1 VKSNPEQFPS
11 GSSEGE
17 EEDMKRA
24 IKAIG
29 VVGILAAVVFSPEVS
44 TAIDC
49 SYGGTFVPPLPSL
62 GGQCVASGVVRSK
75 GIVEIPLGSPM
86 QVVDLVT
93 LKLQKSS
100 GSPGSLII
108 DPNGILTA
116 GVDSESTG
124 TIMLDAVG
132 DIISNGFLILTP
144 EEYNVIL
151 RTSTG
156 NISLVGTGTT
166 GKTMLVGQGVKL
178 ESSKGNIILDH
189 VTIFAE
195 YSSDVFAPK
204 GTITISN
211 STFTVLGEGG
221 EGECRFNPGGA
232 VIGINDPSFH
242 NTFDCKKIVVNK

>member
-1 VKSNPEQFPS
+1 
-11 GSSEGE
+11 
-17 EEDMKRA
+17 MKRA
-24 IKAIG
+24 IRVIG
-29 VVGILAAVVFSPEVS
+29 VVGILAAVVFSPGVS

-49 SYGGTFVPPLPSL
+49 SYGGMFVPSLPSP
-62 GGQCVASGVVRSK
+62 GGQCIASGVVRSK
-75 GIVEIPLGSPM
+75 GTVKIPSDSPM

-100 GSPGSLII
+100 GSLESLII
-108 DPNGILTA
+108 DPNGTLTA

-124 TIMLDAVG
+124 TIMIDAVG
-132 DIISNGFLILTP
+132 DIINNGSLILTP

-156 NISLVGTGTT
+156 NIFLVGTGTT
-166 GKTMLVGQGVKL
+166 GETTLDGHGVKL
-178 ESSKGNIILDH
+178 ESSKGDIKLDH

-221 EGECRFNPGGA
+221 EGECRFNPGKA
-232 VIGINDPSFH
+232 VIGIKDPS
-242 NTFDCKKIVVNK
+242 NTFACKKIVVNK

>member
-1 VKSNPEQFPS
+1 
-11 GSSEGE
+11 
-17 EEDMKRA
+17 MKRV

-29 VVGILAAVVFSPEVS
+29 VVGILAAVVFSPGVS

-49 SYGGTFVPPLPSL
+49 SYGGMFDPPLPSL
-62 GGQCVASGVVRSK
+62 GEQCVASGVVRSK
-75 GIVEIPLGSPM
+75 GTVEIPPSSPM

-100 GSPGSLII
+100 GSLESLII
-108 DPNGILTA
+108 DPNSTLTA

-124 TIMLDAVG
+124 TIMIDAVG
-132 DIISNGFLILTP
+132 DIINNGSLIFTP

-156 NISLVGTGTT
+156 NISLVGTRTSLDGH
-166 GKTMLVGQGVKL
+166 GVKL

-221 EGECRFNPGGA
+221 EGECRFNPGKA
-232 VIGINDPSFH
+232 VIGIYDPSFH
-242 NTFDCKKIVVNK
+242 NTFHCKKIVVNK